1 MSYVLYK
8 ISCAFRV
15 DTQCKPCIMQIME
28 TRKAKHEA
36 HEVRSTKRL
45 TSAFNPCTM
54 KLFFNNPCQ
63 D

>member
-28 TRKAKHEA
+28 TRKAKYEA
-36 HEVRSTKRL
+36 KHKTLDKCIQSVYYETVL
-45 TSAFNPCTM
+45 
-54 KLFFNNPCQ
+54 
-63 D
+63 